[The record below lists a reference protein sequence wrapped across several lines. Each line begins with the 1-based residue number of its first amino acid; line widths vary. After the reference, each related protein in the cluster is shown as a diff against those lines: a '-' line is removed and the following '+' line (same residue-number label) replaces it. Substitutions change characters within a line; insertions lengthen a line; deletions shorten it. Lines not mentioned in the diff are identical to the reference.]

1 MVLWGDHGWHLGEKQ
16 HWRKFTLWEEGTRT
30 PLFWVVP
37 GITAPG
43 ALCSRPVDLMSVFP
57 TLADLCGLTPPSP
70 LRDPSIRPLLANAQA
85 EWLVPAVS
93 TFLENN
99 HAVRTDRWRYIRYHD
114 GTEELYD
121 EAQDPREW
129 TNLAGRPELAG
140 VKHGLAQWLPR
151 ENQPSAPAGR
161 GKD

>member
-1 MVLWGDHGWHLGEKQ
+1 
-16 HWRKFTLWEEGTRT
+16 
-30 PLFWVVP
+30 
-37 GITAPG
+37 
-43 ALCSRPVDLMSVFP
+43 MSVFP
-57 TLADLCGLTPPSP
+57 TLADLCGLTPRAP
-70 LRDPSIRPLLANAQA
+70 LHDPGIRPLLANAQA

-129 TNLAGRPELAG
+129 TNLAGRPELVG
-140 VKHGLAQWLPR
+140 VKLGLAQWLPR